1 MEVTLKQQ
9 QQQTTMTAAAAKITD
24 FTAADFKVGYY
35 TSSWSHG
42 AASSQET
49 IQARWNLLSDFV
61 KETCKDRDDS
71 HGHAHMKAVAEMT
84 RYIVEQDFIDESGNL
99 MLDAITAAWLHDI
112 ADHKYDHDGTLEQRL
127 DEFGAANIWNY
138 QEIKH
143 VIKYVSFSTENKA
156 ILAGT
161 PLNFPA
167 ILGAYY
173 SQIRDIVSDADKLEA
188 IGKIGIHRAIEYTT
202 EANPSFTPQQVIAD
216 VYKHAH
222 EKLLRLA
229 TQFIKTPLAR
239 SIAARRHRE
248 MEEWVQAHAPTPA
261 LTSRPHMFGDD

>member
-1 MEVTLKQQ
+1 
-9 QQQTTMTAAAAKITD
+9 MTSI
-24 FTAADFKVGYY
+24 ADSYRVSELLHKTY
-35 TSSWSHG
+35 
-42 AASSQET
+42 SSQIT
-49 IQARWNLLSDFV
+49 IQTRWNLLSDFV
-61 KETCKDRDDS
+61 KETCKGRDDS

-84 RYIVEQDFIDESGNL
+84 RYIVEQDFNDESGHL

-127 DEFGAANIWNY
+127 DEFGDVNIWNY

-143 VIKYVSFSTENKA
+143 VIKYVSYSTENKA

-161 PLNFPA
+161 PLNFQA

-188 IGKIGIHRAIEYTT
+188 IGKIGIKRAIEYTT
-202 EANPSFTPQQVIAD
+202 EANPSFTTQQVIDD

-239 SIAARRHRE
+239 SIATRRHQE
-248 MEEWVQAHAPTPA
+248 MHEWTQAHTPTTPA
-261 LTSRPHMFGDD
+261 ATSRPHMFGDD